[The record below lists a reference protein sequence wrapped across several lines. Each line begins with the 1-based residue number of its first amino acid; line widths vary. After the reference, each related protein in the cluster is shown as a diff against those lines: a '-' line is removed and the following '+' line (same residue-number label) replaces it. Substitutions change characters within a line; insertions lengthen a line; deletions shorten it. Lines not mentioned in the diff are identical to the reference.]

1 MSKKNS
7 QQVKYLT
14 VSAMLCALG
23 IVILGLGA
31 VIEVLDITVAVIASL
46 LTVYAVIEIG
56 GAYPWLIWIVT
67 STIALLL
74 LPLKTPVLFYALL
87 TGYYPIIK
95 QKIERRMAR
104 LPAWAV
110 KIGVLAVSMGVMWAV
125 MWLFAPALLE
135 TTGGIVQGMSGSPI
149 IQNGKLVGAVTHV
162 LVNDPTTGYGI
173 FIENMLDA
181 AA

>member
-1 MSKKNS
+1 MSKKTS

-23 IVILGLGA
+23 VVILGLGA

-104 LPAWAV
+104 LPAWAL

-135 TTGGIVQGMSGSPI
+135 TTGGWIMIAATLVLGVFAFVLYDFCLTKMI
-149 IQNGKLVGAVTHV
+149 TVYFVKLQKRFK
-162 LVNDPTTGYGI
+162 I
-173 FIENMLDA
+173 K
-181 AA
+181 

>member
-7 QQVKYLT
+7 QQIKYLT

-23 IVILGLGA
+23 VVILGLGSL
-31 VIEVLDITVAVIASL
+31 IEVLDLTVSVIASL

-56 GAYPWLIWIVT
+56 GVYPWLIWIVT
-67 STIALLL
+67 SVIALLL

-104 LPAWAV
+104 LPAWAL
-110 KIGVLAVSMGVMWAV
+110 KMGVLAVSLGIIWGVMR
-125 MWLFAPALLE
+125 LFLPDLLE
-135 TTGGIVQGMSGSPI
+135 SSGGWIMIATTVGLAVLSFVLYDICLT
-149 IQNGKLVGAVTHV
+149 KLITLYFVR
-162 LVNDPTTGYGI
+162 LQKRFRI
-173 FIENMLDA
+173 K
-181 AA
+181 

>member
-1 MSKKNS
+1 MPRKTSV
-7 QQVKYLT
+7 QVKYLT

-23 IVILGLGA
+23 VVILGLGSI
-31 VIEVLDITVAVIASL
+31 IEVLDITVASIASL

-67 STIALLL
+67 SVIALLL

-104 LPAWAV
+104 VPAWAL
-110 KIGVLAVSMGVMWAV
+110 KMGVLALSLGIIWGVMR
-125 MWLFAPALLE
+125 LFLPDLLE
-135 TTGGIVQGMSGSPI
+135 SSGGWIMIAATVGLAVLAFI
-149 IQNGKLVGAVTHV
+149 LYDICLTKLITLYFVRLQKRFH
-162 LVNDPTTGYGI
+162 I
-173 FIENMLDA
+173 K
-181 AA
+181 